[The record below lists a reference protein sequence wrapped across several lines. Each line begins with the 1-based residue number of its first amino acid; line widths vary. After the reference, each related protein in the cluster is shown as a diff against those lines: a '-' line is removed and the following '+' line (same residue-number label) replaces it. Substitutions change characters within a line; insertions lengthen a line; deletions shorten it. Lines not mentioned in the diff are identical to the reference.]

1 MGTTDDE
8 NNNLAGNN
16 SEPASVV
23 STQPSGESPAGADT
37 TNAQTSSQGKDD
49 LGENDPEPAP
59 SAVPPHPSAEAP
71 AGVDAANGG
80 PSPQAAP
87 EYARVLDASDPTPA
101 SLIAFSF
108 DSKRHH
114 DEARSTIAYWLL
126 ALLTGLLVATA
137 LGFGSLLAREKP
149 PTFDDFKSLVELI
162 LTPLLT
168 LVSAATGFYFGSQK
182 QES

>member
-1 MGTTDDE
+1 MSTTTDDD
-8 NNNLAGNN
+8 NNHLPGKNP
-16 SEPASVV
+16 EPAS
-23 STQPSGESPAGADT
+23 
-37 TNAQTSSQGKDD
+37 
-49 LGENDPEPAP
+49 
-59 SAVPPHPSAEAP
+59 AVPSQPDAEHPQ
-71 AGVDAANGG
+71 GAADFASVN
-80 PSPQAAP
+80 PSPQVP
-87 EYARVLDASDPTPA
+87 DEYAKVLDASDPTPA

-137 LGFGSLLAREKP
+137 LGFGSLLAKEKP

-182 QES
+182 QEG